1 MLDISTITYIINYV
15 SRELLKS
22 NIKNMNYKI
31 SELGC
36 STLGEAIKQNRKTRR
51 NWFIFWVVVVVA
63 YIFALLAF
71 IYIR

>member
-1 MLDISTITYIINYV
+1 
-15 SRELLKS
+15 
-22 NIKNMNYKI
+22 MNYKI